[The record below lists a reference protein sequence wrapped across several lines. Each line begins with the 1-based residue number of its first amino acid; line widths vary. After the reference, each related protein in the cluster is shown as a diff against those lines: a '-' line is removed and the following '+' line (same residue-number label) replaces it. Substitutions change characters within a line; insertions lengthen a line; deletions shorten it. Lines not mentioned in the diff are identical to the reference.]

1 MLPAALHPDSLW
13 RPLEQLVLPPII
25 RDWMAD
31 PDSLTRRLKRYG
43 HFSVV
48 PGLHAIA
55 LPRADERRLLSLPV
69 RRAALIR
76 EVTLHLDDTPVVAA
90 RSVLPLTSLAG
101 ANRSL
106 GHMGSRSLGLELYNR
121 PICQRDQVWARLAST
136 DQHHSLCWGRQSRF
150 IKRGAPL
157 LVAEYF
163 LPALWEKLHVAR
175 CVQASWLHDKAY
187 LYASIRGEP
196 TDAVRLSRF

>member
-13 RPLEQLVLPPII
+13 RPLEQRVLPPVI
-25 RDWMAD
+25 RVWMAD
-31 PDSLTRRLKRYG
+31 PDSLTRRLKRHG

-48 PGLHAIA
+48 PSLHTIA
-55 LPRADERRLLSLPV
+55 FPRADERQLLALPV

-76 EVTLHLDDTPVVAA
+76 EVTLHLDGTPVVAA

-121 PICQRDQVWARLAST
+121 PVCQRDQVWARLASPG
-136 DQHHSLCWGRQSRF
+136 QNHPVCWGRQSRF

-163 LPALWEKLHVAR
+163 LPALWEKVEAEGLQGANSRQLHV
-175 CVQASWLHDKAY
+175 
-187 LYASIRGEP
+187 
-196 TDAVRLSRF
+196 

>member
-31 PDSLTRRLKRYG
+31 PDSLTRRLSRYG
-43 HFSVV
+43 AFRVV
-48 PGLHAIA
+48 PGFHAHA
-55 LPRADERRLLSLPV
+55 VPRADERQLLALPARQV
-69 RRAALIR
+69 ALIR
-76 EVTLHLDDTPVVAA
+76 EVTLMLDDTPVVAA
-90 RSVLPLTSLAG
+90 RSVLPVTSLTG

-106 GHMGSRSLGLELYNR
+106 GHMGSRSLGLELYKR
-121 PICQRDQVWARLAST
+121 PLCQRDQVWARLASPGQ
-136 DQHHSLCWGRQSRF
+136 DLPACWGRQSRF

-163 LPALWEKLHVAR
+163 LPALWEKVGTEL
-175 CVQASWLHDKAY
+175 QATSFKLQGAEDGP
-187 LYASIRGEP
+187 I
-196 TDAVRLSRF
+196 

>member
-31 PDSLTRRLKRYG
+31 PGSLTRRLKHHG

-48 PGLHAIA
+48 PGLHTIA
-55 LPRADERRLLSLPV
+55 LPRADERRLLPLPV
-69 RRAALIR
+69 RRVALIR

-121 PICQRDQVWARLAST
+121 PTCQRDQVWARLASA
-136 DQHHSLCWGRQSRF
+136 DQDHSLCWGRQSRF

-163 LPALWEKLHVAR
+163 LPALWEKIHVTR
-175 CVQASWLHDKAY
+175 CKLQGASK
-187 LYASIRGEP
+187 P
-196 TDAVRLSRF
+196 LS